1 MSDRGNGVEFTDEDG
16 NGIVTSADLKA
27 MRQQR
32 DLERSRAESAE
43 TARQQAERER
53 DEARGTAGNEIVAR
67 IASEEQAITSAIAS
81 AEAEAEAVEGR
92 IAQLNA
98 EGSFA
103 EAAKA
108 HRLLARAEARIENL
122 TMRAEYVKGQRA
134 FAEQQQAE
142 AAKRPTVTNNGMT
155 AKQNA
160 WIRAHPDFNTDPVY
174 TARVNAEHNLC
185 VADGVT
191 IDSDEYFERI
201 DGVATRSGATNRNT
215 NGNDRN
221 GDDQD
226 EAPLAPRRREAVQ
239 MPVTRRNADTG
250 RRSDGPVRL
259 SPEERESAD
268 VSYPDIP
275 IDDYV
280 DGGETQPGRYRLYA
294 IHKQRLRA
302 AGRMP

>member
-1 MSDRGNGVEFTDEDG
+1 MSDRSNGVEFTDED
-16 NGIVTSADLKA
+16 GIVTSADLKA

-32 DLERSRAESAE
+32 DLERTRAESAE

-67 IASEEQAITSAIAS
+67 IASEEQAIASAIAS

-122 TMRAEYVKGQRA
+122 TMRADYVKGQRA

-142 AAKRPTVTNNGMT
+142 AAKRPVPTNNGMT

-160 WIRAHPDFNTDPVY
+160 WIRAHPDFNRDPVY

-215 NGNDRN
+215 NGND
-221 GDDQD
+221 DDQD
-226 EAPLAPRRREAVQ
+226 EAPPRRREAVQ

-275 IDDYV
+275 VDDYV

>member
-67 IASEEQAITSAIAS
+67 IASEEQEIASAIAS

-122 TMRAEYVKGQRA
+122 TMRADYVKGQRA

-142 AAKRPTVTNNGMT
+142 AAKRPATASNGMS

-160 WIRAHPDFNTDPVY
+160 WIRAHPAFNTDPIF

-201 DGVATRSGATNRNT
+201 DGAAGGATNRN
-215 NGNDRN
+215 NGRNDHN
-221 GDDQD
+221 DDDQD
-226 EAPLAPRRREAVQ
+226 EAPPAPRRREAVQ

-275 IDDYV
+275 VDDYV
-280 DGGETQPGRYRLYA
+280 EGGETQPGRYRLYA